1 MSPSPYQGNH
11 GQKMIVDKAY
21 YLCTI
26 SSSLLDIMKG
36 RGKDKSGQGVLSL
49 DNQDMQ
55 LGGALA
61 VQCSMQQEG
70 GKLIH

>member
-1 MSPSPYQGNH
+1 MSPSLDQGNH
-11 GQKMIVDKAY
+11 GQKMVVDKAC
-21 YLCTI
+21 YLWTI

-61 VQCSMQQEG
+61 VQCSMQQEVAG
-70 GKLIH
+70 

>member
-1 MSPSPYQGNH
+1 MSPSLDQGNY
-11 GQKMIVDKAY
+11 GQKMVVDKAC
-21 YLCTI
+21 YLWTI

-36 RGKDKSGQGVLSL
+36 RGKDKIGQGVLSL

-61 VQCSMQQEG
+61 VQCSMQQEVAG
-70 GKLIH
+70 